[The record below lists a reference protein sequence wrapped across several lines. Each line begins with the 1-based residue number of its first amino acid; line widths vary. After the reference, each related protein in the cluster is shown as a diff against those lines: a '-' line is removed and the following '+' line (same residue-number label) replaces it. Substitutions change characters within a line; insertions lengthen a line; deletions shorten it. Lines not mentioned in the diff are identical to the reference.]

1 MTKQFQETDDY
12 EPTPYE
18 QRPPVDMARAR
29 LTRMLDETIG
39 MAYSMGS
46 VGGTQVEQDP
56 FFKYEA
62 TYKIT
67 RRTDNTIGRATCA
80 TCQNKV
86 PVLPSG
92 RLQRHEKFTATD
104 CEGTGTP
111 AVRSTKAF
119 EAFR

>member
-1 MTKQFQETDDY
+1 MTQQFQETDGY

-18 QRPPVDMARAR
+18 KRPPVDMARAR
-29 LTRMLDETIG
+29 LTRMLDEAITMGYVTGSIG
-39 MAYSMGS
+39 SAQIES
-46 VGGTQVEQDP
+46 DP
-56 FFKYEA
+56 FFQYEVK
-62 TYKIT
+62 YKIT
-67 RRTDNTIGRATCA
+67 PRTDATIGTGTCA

-104 CEGTGTP
+104 CEGGGTP